1 MASLA
6 CKMADHGDSGPGA
19 SSMMGLF
26 GTAGPCLLHP
36 NASSTYRNVYSWTKH
51 ANMLFIE
58 QVPTSQA
65 VPKPTINWLTRMLLS
80 QPAGVGLSTVAD
92 PETIPKD
99 LAEAS
104 GDFIALLDT
113 IFGDIFPQF
122 ASNPI
127 VIAGESF
134 GGAYAPR
141 YAYDIAQRS
150 TAQRR
155 KSTLQISGLILLNA
169 IVSGTYITSG
179 HYNMFC
185 QDGGSPLR
193 FNDTS
198 CAAMAAAIPE
208 CERLQV
214 ICDITR
220 DGHACMAAEEYCQST
235 VYTYFSEEVEA
246 HRHSPYDGELTSVK

>member
-1 MASLA
+1 
-6 CKMADHGDSGPGA
+6 
-19 SSMMGLF
+19 
-26 GTAGPCLLHP
+26 
-36 NASSTYRNVYSWTKH
+36 
-51 ANMLFIE
+51 
-58 QVPTSQA
+58 
-65 VPKPTINWLTRMLLS
+65 MLLS
-80 QPAGVGLSTVAD
+80 QPAGVGLSTVAN
-92 PETIPKD
+92 PETLPKD

-104 GDFIALLDT
+104 ADFIALLDT
-113 IFGDIFPQF
+113 IFGNIFPQF

-141 YAYDIAQRS
+141 YAFDIAQRS
-150 TAQRR
+150 KAQRR
-155 KSTLQISGLILLNA
+155 KSTLHISGLILLNA
-169 IVSGTYITSG
+169 VVSSTYIASG

-214 ICDITR
+214 ICEITR
-220 DGHACMAAEEYCQST
+220 DGHACMAAAEYCQST
-235 VYTYFSEEVEA
+235 VYTYFGEEVEA
-246 HRHSPYDGELTSVK
+246 HRHSPYDGELTSIKYYLLYGGTN